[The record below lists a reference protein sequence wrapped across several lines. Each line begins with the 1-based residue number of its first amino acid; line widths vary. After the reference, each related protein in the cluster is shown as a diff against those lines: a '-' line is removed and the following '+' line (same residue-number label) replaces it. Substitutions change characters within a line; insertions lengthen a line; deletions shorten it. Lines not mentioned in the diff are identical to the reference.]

1 MSRVGTTRAFP
12 AEPSSLSAVRR
23 WLQIEVQDDLGGDDL
38 EDLRLAVTEAC
49 ANAIRHSGSAR
60 FIVSVD
66 RSERC
71 IEVTV
76 QDEGIFND
84 GWSDTDDDS
93 HRGLALIDAVVDEVW
108 MQRGTTTSRGT
119 VLRMRKCPA

>member
-1 MSRVGTTRAFP
+1 MSAVSTTRAFP
-12 AEPSSLSAVRR
+12 AKPSSLRAVRR
-23 WLQIEVQDDLGGDDL
+23 WLQIEVQDDLSGDDL
-38 EDLRLAVTEAC
+38 EDLQLAVTEAC
-49 ANAIRHSGSAR
+49 ANSIRHSGSPR
-60 FIVSVD
+60 FVVSVD

-76 QDEGIFND
+76 QDDGVFNE

-93 HRGLALIDAVVDEVW
+93 HRGLALIDAVVDDVW